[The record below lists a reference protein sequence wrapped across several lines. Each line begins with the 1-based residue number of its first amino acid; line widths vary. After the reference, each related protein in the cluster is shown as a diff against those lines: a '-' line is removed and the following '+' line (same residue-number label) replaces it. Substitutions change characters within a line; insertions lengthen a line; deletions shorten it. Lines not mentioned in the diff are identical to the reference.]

1 MTRHQKRM
9 LKQAAKQ
16 ICLHILFIVICF
28 VTLIPILYALSVS
41 LNADNSLVSSDFRF
55 IPKNFTLRNYVAVF
69 TEEPVMLWFKNSMTL
84 AVVTVVISLAAAIP
98 AAYAFSRMRFKG
110 RKPILKQLV
119 LLYSFP
125 SVLSMFAI
133 YTLLR
138 PLGLINSKVGLIL
151 IYTGTMAEFGLLNMK
166 GYFDTIPREIE
177 EIITD
182 RFYDG
187 DTSNNVPAGFD
198 ATLYDGTGQDLKLYQ
213 GGDWAGIIE
222 KIPYLK
228 GMGVTVVWISAPYE
242 NRDTEIIDYQSDGS
256 LNRWTSF
263 HGYHVRNYFATNK
276 HFGTL
281 NEFKELRD
289 ALHANGIKLVIDFVT
304 NHTSREMNPTANNI
318 PEDGKLYEPDRK
330 EDGAFAFDENGE
342 PYDYNG
348 DGLVENLIAD
358 PQNDTNGWFHGL
370 GDRGD
375 DSSRYGYRYKDLGS
389 LADFSQENQDVAA
402 YLEQATLFWADMGVN
417 GIRHDATLHM
427 DAAFAK
433 GLKDAVD
440 SHNTITQF
448 GEFFIGRPDPKY
460 DEYVYFPKQ
469 TGINNLD
476 FEFYRAASTTFGDFS
491 TTMADFGN
499 MLQYTQDDYDYE
511 NQAVTFLDN
520 HDVTR
525 FGYTQRSQK
534 TYNAALATLLTSR
547 GVPNIYYGTE
557 QYVVPAD
564 GSDVSGRIF
573 MQTDSSF
580 DTDTTAYKLIGK
592 LSELRQQNDAI
603 AYGTTTIRYSNDDVL
618 IYERKFYDDV
628 ILVAINRQPDKAYT
642 IDNVETLLPEGE
654 YVDFLGG
661 MLNGE
666 NISVYASTGINT
678 TASITLDGGEVGVWQ
693 YDAAANAPEIGNV
706 VSTMG
711 RAGNRVYIYG
721 DGLDGNISVKFGETE
736 ATVESNT
743 ANEIVTY
750 VPDNAVAG
758 YNDITVTKGDAVS
771 NSFTYNVLSGD
782 QNQVI
787 FHVKAETNYGENIYI
802 VGNVPELGSWDQD
815 KCTEALLN
823 PNYPEWFLPVSV
835 PAGTEIQ
842 FKFIKKDANGN
853 VTWESGDNRMV
864 TSSSLSAG
872 TVDTEVYTWRN

>member
-1 MTRHQKRM
+1 MSRVKH
-9 LKQAAKQ
+9 
-16 ICLHILFIVICF
+16 LF
-28 VTLIPILYALSVS
+28 
-41 LNADNSLVSSDFRF
+41 
-55 IPKNFTLRNYVAVF
+55 
-69 TEEPVMLWFKNSMTL
+69 
-84 AVVTVVISLAAAIP
+84 AVVLAALMLCLLMP
-98 AAYAFSRMRFKG
+98 VAAFAEEASDGKMIVYAK
-110 RKPILKQLV
+110 L
-119 LLYSFP
+119 P
-125 SVLSMFAI
+125 SDWSDPHLWAWADD
-133 YTLLR
+133 
-138 PLGLINSKVGLIL
+138 
-151 IYTGTMAEFGLLNMK
+151 GTNA
-166 GYFDTIPREIE
+166 FDAWPGGEME
-177 EIITD
+177 AD
-182 RFYDG
+182 
-187 DTSNNVPAGFD
+187 SNNDGWYYCWIPETTNNIIINAND
-198 ATLYDGTGQDLKLYQ
+198 AAVQTSDYKLESKNA
-213 GGDWAGIIE
+213 W
-222 KIPYLK
+222 
-228 GMGVTVVWISAPYE
+228 VTVTDAENVEISYDAQTTGDLPEYVEKFKIHAQVPDDWQDVCLWAWSAP
-242 NRDTEIIDYQSDGS
+242 
-256 LNRWTSF
+256 
-263 HGYHVRNYFATNK
+263 
-276 HFGTL
+276 
-281 NEFKELRD
+281 
-289 ALHANGIKLVIDFVT
+289 
-304 NHTSREMNPTANNI
+304 
-318 PEDGKLYEPDRK
+318 DGKLYEPDRK
-330 EDGAFAFDENGE
+330 EDGTFAFNENGE

-693 YDAAANAPEIGNV
+693 YDAAASAPEIGNV

-787 FHVKAETNYGENIYI
+787 FHVKAETSYGENIYI
-802 VGNVPELGSWDQD
+802 VGNVPELGSWDPD

-853 VTWESGDNRMV
+853 VTWESGDNRV
-864 TSSSLSAG
+864 ITSSSLSAG